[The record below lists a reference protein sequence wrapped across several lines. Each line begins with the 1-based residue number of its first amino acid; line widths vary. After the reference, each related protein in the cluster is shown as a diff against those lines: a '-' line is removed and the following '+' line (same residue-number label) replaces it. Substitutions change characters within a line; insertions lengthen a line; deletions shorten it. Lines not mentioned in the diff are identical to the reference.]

1 MEDEEEIYGISLDLL
16 ASNRPEGAAVRLIG
30 VGCSG
35 LVPAVRQMSI
45 FDMAADA
52 EARAKEDQLNEA
64 VKGLRKR
71 FGADA
76 VRRGSDL

>member
-1 MEDEEEIYGISLDLL
+1 MKRKIYRIALDLL

-35 LVPAVRQMSI
+35 LVPAVKQMSI
-45 FDMAADA
+45 FDMEANP

-64 VKGLRKR
+64 VKEVRKR

-76 VRRGSDL
+76 IRRGSDL